1 MNNLK
6 LKNKTTIAPALTTGT
21 LILMALAS
29 AARAQTQTPY
39 DPLVNALIKKGILS
53 QAEARQVVAEM
64 SAEQTNT
71 PATDARFKLPD
82 SIKAMQLF
90 GDVRLRYEYRGVDNA
105 PGANP
110 DTFYRER
117 FRYALRIGV
126 RGDLYDQFSYGL
138 RLETAT
144 NPRSPWDTFGSNGTA
159 GSVTPSD
166 KSDSGIG
173 IGQVFINW
181 HPETWYEMTLG
192 RMAMPLYTTPMVWDS
207 DINPEGAFEKF
218 KYTVDQVD
226 LFADFGQF
234 DYQDPSSAAAI
245 PASDIFVLTWQL
257 GAKVNVSDDM
267 SFKAAPILYTYTGQG
282 TGSTGLGS
290 NFVGQGDVGLNVGV
304 PGGSNVT
311 GYNEEGI
318 NKLLV
323 LETPAEYDFK
333 FPGGGL
339 GELQGRL
346 FGDFTYNFQG
356 ESRAREAYDA
366 NPGAFT
372 VTGLHGPA
380 GGQDKGYQV
389 GFGVGS
395 AGPVYAPM
403 QGVVY
408 GSTAKKGA
416 WEARAYWQ
424 HVEQYAQ
431 DVNLLDSDFFEGR
444 GNLQGI
450 YTAFAYSWTDAIMT
464 TVRYGYASRIDRQL
478 GTGGN
483 NLDLPGLNPVNN
495 YNVVQ
500 LDLTWKF

>member
-1 MNNLK
+1 
-6 LKNKTTIAPALTTGT
+6 
-21 LILMALAS
+21 
-29 AARAQTQTPY
+29 
-39 DPLVNALIKKGILS
+39 
-53 QAEARQVVAEM
+53 
-64 SAEQTNT
+64 
-71 PATDARFKLPD
+71 
-82 SIKAMQLF
+82 
-90 GDVRLRYEYRGVDNA
+90 
-105 PGANP
+105 
-110 DTFYRER
+110 
-117 FRYALRIGV
+117 
-126 RGDLYDQFSYGL
+126 
-138 RLETAT
+138 
-144 NPRSPWDTFGSNGTA
+144 
-159 GSVTPSD
+159 
-166 KSDSGIG
+166 
-173 IGQVFINW
+173 
-181 HPETWYEMTLG
+181 
-192 RMAMPLYTTPMVWDS
+192 
-207 DINPEGAFEKF
+207 
-218 KYTVDQVD
+218 
-226 LFADFGQF
+226 
-234 DYQDPSSAAAI
+234 
-245 PASDIFVLTWQL
+245 L

-290 NFVGQGDVGLNVGV
+290 NFVGQGDAGLNVGV